1 MYVIAR
7 VDRQTDPTSQ
17 NSEIVVDLEMEIKPC
32 AQFDDKDSK
41 MHP

>member
-7 VDRQTDPTSQ
+7 VDRQTDTTSQ
-17 NSEIVVDLEMEIKPC
+17 NSEIVVDLEMEIKKG